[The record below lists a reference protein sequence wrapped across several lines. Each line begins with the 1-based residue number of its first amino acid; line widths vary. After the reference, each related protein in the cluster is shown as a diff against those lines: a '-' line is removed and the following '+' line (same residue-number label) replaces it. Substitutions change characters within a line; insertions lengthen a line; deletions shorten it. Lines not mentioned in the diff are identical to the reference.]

1 MEHILTAL
9 IPIFLLIITGF
20 SFKKIDF
27 PSSEFWKNADKLTY
41 FVLMPALLVY
51 KLSKADLNSI
61 GALDFVLTGI
71 LTIFS
76 ILIISIILKF
86 KMKNTSGASFS
97 SVVQGAIRFNTYVFL
112 GLIAAILGDHGIAL
126 AALLITFAIPLLNI
140 ICITVFAFYVN
151 DAKATFIG
159 MVKSIIKNPLIVAC
173 IIGATINY
181 SGIHMPIIAVK
192 FLEILS
198 ASALPLGLL
207 SIGFALDLGSIKEAK
222 MELIVSSMLKLVV
235 MPLIMF
241 LIGIMFSLD
250 SFLLTILIIFAAM
263 PTASSSFILARQ
275 LGGDT
280 KLMASI
286 ITFETLFSLFSISA
300 ILGLLQYLN

>member
-9 IPIFLLIITGF
+9 IPIFLLILTGF

-41 FVLMPALLVY
+41 FVLMPALLIF
-51 KLSKADLNSI
+51 KLSTANLENLE
-61 GALDFVLTGI
+61 AFDFVFTGI

-76 ILIISIILKF
+76 ILVISIIINLK
-86 KMKNTSGASFS
+86 KRSSGSSFS

-112 GLIAAILGDHGIAL
+112 GLVSAILGDDGIAL
-126 AALLITFAIPLLNI
+126 AALLITFAIPMINV

-151 DAKATFIG
+151 DTKATFIG
-159 MVKSIIKNPLIVAC
+159 MIKSIIKNPLIVAC
-173 IIGATINY
+173 IIGGGINY
-181 SGIHMPIIAVK
+181 FGIYMPIVAVK

-198 ASALPLGLL
+198 ATALPLGLL
-207 SIGFALDLGSIKEAK
+207 SIGFALDLNSIKDAK
-222 MELIVSSMLKLVV
+222 SELLISSGLKLVV
-235 MPLIMF
+235 MPIVMF
-241 LIGIMFSLD
+241 LIGKLFSLD
-250 SFLLTILIIFAAM
+250 SYLLTILIIFAAM

-286 ITFETLFSLFSISA
+286 ITFETLFSLFTVSF
-300 ILGLLQYLN
+300 ILGFLQYLN